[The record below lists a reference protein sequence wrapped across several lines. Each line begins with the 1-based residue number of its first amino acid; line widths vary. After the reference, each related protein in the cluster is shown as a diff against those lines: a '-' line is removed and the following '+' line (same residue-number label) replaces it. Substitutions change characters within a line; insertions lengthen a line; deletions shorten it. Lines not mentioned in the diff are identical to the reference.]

1 MKYVLI
7 LYMCSMVSGEC
18 PSSNLSGYQFNNH
31 YDCVVGG
38 YKEAY
43 NAFRSLEK
51 MEQLEKT
58 YIEDEK
64 LVIKFEC
71 KALNVENT

>member
-18 PSSNLSGYQFNNH
+18 LSSNVSGYQFNNH

>member
-18 PSSNLSGYQFNNH
+18 PSSNVSGYQFNNH

-64 LVIKFEC
+64 LVIKFER
-71 KALNVENT
+71 KGLNVENT

>member
-18 PSSNLSGYQFNNH
+18 PSSTISGYQFKNH
-31 YDCVVGG
+31 YNCVVFG

-43 NAFRSLEK
+43 NSFRSLEK
-51 MEQLEKT
+51 MEEFEKN
-58 YIEDEK
+58 YIEQQK

-71 KALNVENT
+71 KELISENT

>member
-1 MKYVLI
+1 MKYIII

-18 PSSNLSGYQFNNH
+18 PSNNVVGYQFNNH
-31 YDCVVGG
+31 YDCVIAG

-43 NAFRSLEK
+43 NAFKSLED
-51 MEQLEKT
+51 MEELEKN
-58 YIEDEK
+58 YIEQEK

>member
-18 PSSNLSGYQFNNH
+18 PSSNVSGYQFNNH

-38 YKEAY
+38 YKQAY
-43 NAFRSLEK
+43 NAFRSLEE
-51 MEQLEKT
+51 MEELEKD
-58 YIEDEK
+58 YIEQEK

-71 KALNVENT
+71 KGLNVENT

>member
-1 MKYVLI
+1 
-7 LYMCSMVSGEC
+7 MVSGEC